1 MKTILQFALAKLAK
15 LDMATLRQVWAAI
28 ENLVTGLELARFKDG
43 SMTGSQK
50 LEYVLER
57 VGNLIPQDRT
67 EIATQIIRAIVEIVL
82 IGLRLKGGA
91 R

>member
-1 MKTILQFALAKLAK
+1 MKTILQFAFAKLAK
-15 LDMATLRQVWAAI
+15 LDMATLRQIWAAI
-28 ENLVTGLELARFKDG
+28 DQLVSGFELAKFKDG
-43 SMTGSQK
+43 SMTGTQK

-57 VGNLIPQDRT
+57 VGNLIPQDRK
-67 EIATQIIRAIVEIVL
+67 EIGTQIIRAIVEIVL